1 MYAAAAKSLQSCPIL
16 CDPIDGSLPGS
27 PIPGILQARTLKWVV
42 ISFSDAW
49 KWKVKVESLSR
60 VRLLVTPWVAIAFC
74 VPQFY
79 VLENLL
85 RLQPKE
91 LLMLSSVVISSCQW
105 ERGKTLKLYINRS
118 SMRARTSA
126 IPSTECFSLWLY
138 SAWYDWHSMNVCP
151 TFVEFVKLS
160 HKKIEFSSLRNA
172 KRNINKF
179 AVSDS
184 KVIFHD
190 YFLKFNKLWDSFIQP
205 VR

>member
-1 MYAAAAKSLQSCPIL
+1 MHESEKWKFSTLS
-16 CDPIDGSLPGS
+16 DPIDSSLPGS
-27 PIPGILQARTLKWVV
+27 SAHGIFQAIVL
-42 ISFSDAW
+42 
-49 KWKVKVESLSR
+49 E
-60 VRLLVTPWVAIAFC
+60 WVAIAFC